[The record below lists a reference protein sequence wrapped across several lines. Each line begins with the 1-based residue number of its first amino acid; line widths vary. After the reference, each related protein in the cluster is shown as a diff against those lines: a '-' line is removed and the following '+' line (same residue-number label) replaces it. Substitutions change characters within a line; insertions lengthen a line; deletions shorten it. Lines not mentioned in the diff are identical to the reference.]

1 MELTNRVIRAREE
14 EEKLYEELHENPVD
28 LDEVFQT
35 FVNTVHYNY
44 VGFEQKR
51 LYFTPAEYH
60 TYVYSRYR
68 FNSLTMEMLVR
79 SLHQFI
85 GDMHDR
91 HLTFHCEDWVDYKN
105 LAMKYRVR
113 AYEDRLYVTEADPET
128 GLTPG
133 DQILE
138 VQHMTPDRVRKYT
151 RNNCFYSRIP
161 ERELWGGYLRMA
173 QSLKVQHADG
183 SVETMKM
190 TLYPYEPERWK
201 AAFEMLDADT
211 SYLKLEQMDASAIRT
226 LLEAHG
232 AEIASS
238 RKLILDLRKCVG
250 GEEGAGWELFPYLVD
265 QPRMLS
271 ELIGDEGS
279 YVYCTKKNCEIRYHM
294 LEAFQETLTDPDQ
307 IQMVETEK
315 EFYRKNYGKGL
326 VYQEPTAINDEQI
339 VPAAKAPGQ
348 IILLTDTYCENEGEQ
363 FVAMCQRCGAKVK
376 TIGRPTMGT
385 LDYYDCIQLEIN
397 DHMTLSYPVRMT
409 KAAHD
414 GNGISEKG
422 LPVDAYLPWSPEEI
436 KTDLLLERAKDL

>member
-1 MELTNRVIRAREE
+1 MASPSCGTGPFDYAADSFGMQQRMTVKEKNMELTNRVIRAREE

-161 ERELWGGYLRMA
+161 EREGWLP
-173 QSLKVQHADG
+173 ADG
-183 SVETMKM
+183 SV
-190 TLYPYEPERWK
+190 
-201 AAFEMLDADT
+201 
-211 SYLKLEQMDASAIRT
+211 
-226 LLEAHG
+226 
-232 AEIASS
+232 AE
-238 RKLILDLRKCVG
+238 G
-250 GEEGAGWELFPYLVD
+250 
-265 QPRMLS
+265 
-271 ELIGDEGS
+271 
-279 YVYCTKKNCEIRYHM
+279 
-294 LEAFQETLTDPDQ
+294 
-307 IQMVETEK
+307 
-315 EFYRKNYGKGL
+315 
-326 VYQEPTAINDEQI
+326 TA
-339 VPAAKAPGQ
+339 
-348 IILLTDTYCENEGEQ
+348 
-363 FVAMCQRCGAKVK
+363 
-376 TIGRPTMGT
+376 
-385 LDYYDCIQLEIN
+385 
-397 DHMTLSYPVRMT
+397 
-409 KAAHD
+409 
-414 GNGISEKG
+414 
-422 LPVDAYLPWSPEEI
+422 
-436 KTDLLLERAKDL
+436 